1 VHAANLYV
9 TTARLGREKAA
20 SIAAVTRW
28 KCRKCSY
35 IYDPR
40 VGDPDGGIPPGT
52 PFERIPDS
60 WRCPVCGATK
70 ADFYSLGSPQPAA
83 RSAPQPPAAAAES
96 RLPLARPATAAAPTR
111 AGPPSPGVLTGTGW
125 TVGSLKQR

>member
-1 VHAANLYV
+1 M
-9 TTARLGREKAA
+9 ARLGREKAA

-40 VGDPDGGIPPGT
+40 VGDPDGGIAPGT

-70 ADFYSLGSPQPAA
+70 ADFYTLGSPQPTA
-83 RSAPQPPAAAAES
+83 RSASRRPDEPTES
-96 RLPLARPATAAAPTR
+96 RLPLSRPATADPPSR
-111 AGPPSPGVLTGTGW
+111 AGPPAPGLPVETGW

>member
-1 VHAANLYV
+1 M
-9 TTARLGREKAA
+9 ARLGREKAA

-40 VGDPDGGIPPGT
+40 VGDPDGGIAPGT

-70 ADFYSLGSPQPAA
+70 ADFYSLGSPQPTA
-83 RSAPQPPAAAAES
+83 RSAPRLPSGAAES
-96 RLPLARPATAAAPTR
+96 RLPVERPAIADTPPR
-111 AGPPSPGVLTGTGW
+111 AGPLAPSVGADTGW

>member
-1 VHAANLYV
+1 M
-9 TTARLGREKAA
+9 ARPGREKAA

-40 VGDPDGGIPPGT
+40 VGDPDGGIAPGT

-70 ADFYSLGSPQPAA
+70 ADFYSLGSPQPTA
-83 RSAPQPPAAAAES
+83 RSAPPLPSAASES
-96 RLPLARPATAAAPTR
+96 RLPLARPAPAASPSR
-111 AGPPSPGVLTGTGW
+111 AGPAAPSVPADAGW

>member
-1 VHAANLYV
+1 MAGP
-9 TTARLGREKAA
+9 GREKAA

-40 VGDPDGGIPPGT
+40 VGDPDGGIAPGT

-70 ADFYSLGSPQPAA
+70 ADFYSLGSPQPTA
-83 RSAPQPPAAAAES
+83 RSTPRPASAATES
-96 RLPLARPATAAAPTR
+96 RLPLARPATAAGPPR
-111 AGPPSPGVLTGTGW
+111 AGPATASVPANAGW